1 MCLFFDKT
9 IAPENGYIA
18 DKDITCYKVL
28 YEGTGSDDDYIW
40 AKAIDNHSVEEAAK
54 NSVWVSP
61 MHYLYDWNLNEEKQS
76 YLHVDTN
83 SKIFRV
89 RNHKWS
95 GSDRTYHVANSEC
108 GTQLALT
115 AYKYN
120 IPINFDEPEMVL
132 EPDWAR
138 ILEGLHS
145 ITTYGNKEMEH
156 WIRMVSYISRPC
168 GIFRGIIPQGS
179 RYFVSIDGATYAS
192 DRLKLVDLIEI
203 IPGHCNKNALFT
215 LY

>member
-76 YLHVDTN
+76 YLHVDTK
-83 SKIFRV
+83 SRIFRV
-89 RNHKWS
+89 RDHKWW
-95 GSDRTYHVANSEC
+95 GIDKAYHVANAEADW
-108 GTQLALT
+108 LVPDKT
-115 AYKYN
+115 A
-120 IPINFDEPEMVL
+120 EPEMVL
-132 EPDWAR
+132 EPDWGR

-215 LY
+215 L